1 MKHIDY
7 SLFFLISAFRG
18 FGGPQALLACET
30 IVEHVAAHLK
40 LDPLVVRLLN
50 LYQEGDLTHF
60 GQPLERWNIP
70 RLMDELVKSSDFIQ
84 RQKMVDEFN
93 RQTTY
98 RKRGLSILPTKFGIA
113 FTAKFFNQ
121 AGALVHIYKDGS
133 VLLTHGGTV
142 QQILKFNKNFSYNCR
157 H

>member
-1 MKHIDY
+1 
-7 SLFFLISAFRG
+7 
-18 FGGPQALLACET
+18 
-30 IVEHVAAHLK
+30 
-40 LDPLVVRLLN
+40 
-50 LYQEGDLTHF
+50 
-60 GQPLERWNIP
+60 
-70 RLMDELVKSSDFIQ
+70 MDDLVKSSDFIQ
-84 RQKMVDEFN
+84 RQKMVEEFN

>member
-1 MKHIDY
+1 MKTSMICCY
-7 SLFFLISAFRG
+7 SILAFRG

-40 LDPLVVRLLN
+40 LDPFVVRRFN

-60 GQPLERWNIP
+60 VQPLERWNIP
-70 RLMDELVKSSDFIQ
+70 RLMDELIKSSDFIQ
-84 RQKMVDEFN
+84 RQKAVEEFN
-93 RQTTY
+93 RSNTY
-98 RKRGLSILPTKFGIA
+98 RKRGLTILPTKFGIA

-133 VLLTHGGTV
+133 VLLTHGGSV
-142 QQILKFNKNFSYNCR
+142 
-157 H
+157 